1 MTPTAVNGPASA
13 VMRLAATPAD
23 PRKKAHAR
31 LADRIDLARNRH
43 KPLSILRAEGK
54 RTLEQF
60 YDQEGTAL
68 TRSDRDRL
76 IEDILAESVGFG
88 PLEEAFRD
96 DAVKEILVLNAGTI
110 LGRKADDWLPLSGR
124 FRDDEQLRTVLARW
138 ADAGEA
144 YVPGAASSGGF
155 DVRLANGFRAVAT
168 LPPSISEVPP
178 QVWLARAAPDPPGAT
193 PPPAPLLSANASL
206 GTGSSVSPMSGI
218 HRGVLT
224 TPAPRGS
231 GPTPH
236 QSGRPNLNTVPS
248 ADNPDSGVISL
259 DSLTAAPTYSGAYPG
274 SNGGRGPGSTITSG
288 SMFVDPLAKLRQRIT
303 GVIIGKFAAAGMYDL
318 KALPVL
324 ELARIILAQVS
335 EIIASEKLGYDDS
348 TARLLTGEIL
358 ASIKP

>member
-1 MTPTAVNGPASA
+1 M
-13 VMRLAATPAD
+13 
-23 PRKKAHAR
+23 
-31 LADRIDLARNRH
+31 
-43 KPLSILRAEGK
+43 
-54 RTLEQF
+54 
-60 YDQEGTAL
+60 
-68 TRSDRDRL
+68 
-76 IEDILAESVGFG
+76 
-88 PLEEAFRD
+88 
-96 DAVKEILVLNAGTI
+96 
-110 LGRKADDWLPLSGR
+110 
-124 FRDDEQLRTVLARW
+124 
-138 ADAGEA
+138 
-144 YVPGAASSGGF
+144 
-155 DVRLANGFRAVAT
+155 AT
-168 LPPSISEVPP
+168 LPPAISEVPP
-178 QVWLARAAPDPPGAT
+178 QVWLARAAPAPPGAT

-318 KALPVL
+318 NALPVL
-324 ELARIILAQVS
+324 ELARIILAQVT
-335 EIIASEKLGYDDS
+335 EIIAAEKLGYDDS

>member
-13 VMRLAATPAD
+13 VTRLAATPAD

-31 LADRIDLARNRH
+31 LAERIDLTRNRH
-43 KPLSILRAEGK
+43 KPLTILRAEGK

-96 DAVKEILVLNAGTI
+96 DAVKEILVLSAATI
-110 LGRKADDWLPLSGR
+110 LGRKADGWMPLSGR
-124 FRDDEQLRTVLARW
+124 FRDDDQLRTVLARW

-168 LPPSISEVPP
+168 LPPTILEVPP
-178 QVWLARAAPDPPGAT
+178 QVWLSRAAPAPPTAQLVPG
-193 PPPAPLLSANASL
+193 NASV

-218 HRGVLT
+218 HRGVMA
-224 TPAPRGS
+224 TPMPRGS
-231 GPTPH
+231 GPMPH
-236 QSGRPNLNTVPS
+236 QSGRPNLNTVPA

-259 DSLTAAPTYSGAYPG
+259 DSLTAVPTYSSGAQG
-274 SNGGRGPGSTITSG
+274 SHGGRGPGSTITSG
-288 SMFVDPLAKLRQRIT
+288 SMFTDPLAKVRQRIT

-318 KALPVL
+318 NALPVL
-324 ELARIILAQVS
+324 ELARIILAQVT
-335 EIIASEKLGYDDS
+335 EIVAVEKLGYDDS